1 MNSIEGKILKGIGGF
16 YTIQDSAG
24 ILHECRARGL
34 FRLKGITP
42 LVGDRVVFSDET
54 GQDGYIEDILGR
66 KNEMVRPPVANI
78 DNLVIV
84 LAASRPKP
92 DLLLADK
99 LILQAE
105 KNDARPVVCL
115 NKTDAS
121 ASDTEEDLKKQYG
134 PYEFLAVSARTE
146 SGIKE
151 LKDVLSGKTSAFA
164 GQSAVGKSSLL
175 NVLGSDIDL
184 KTGTLSKK
192 TSRGKHTTRQ
202 TELFYLKDI
211 NAFAMDTPGFSI
223 FDAVEI
229 EESELG
235 PLYREFLPCLGKCRF
250 LSCLHANEPDCAV
263 KKAVEAGDIHPA
275 RYERY
280 IMILNMLKE
289 KREKKYD

>member
-1 MNSIEGKILKGIGGF
+1 MILKGIGGF
-16 YTIQDSAG
+16 YTIQDTEG
-24 ILHECRARGL
+24 KLHECRARGL

-42 LVGDRVVFSDET
+42 LVGDRVIFSIQA
-54 GQDGYIEDILGR
+54 GQDGFIEDISAR

-84 LAASRPKP
+84 LAASSPKP

-105 KNDARPVVCL
+105 KNNARPVICL
-115 NKTDAS
+115 NKTDVS
-121 ASDTEEDLKKQYG
+121 GTDMEEDLKKQYG
-134 PYEFLAVSARTE
+134 LYDFLAVSARTG
-146 SGIKE
+146 SGIE
-151 LKDVLSGKTSAFA
+151 NLKNVLSGKTSAFA

-175 NVLGSDIDL
+175 NVLGGDIDL
-184 KTGTLSKK
+184 KTGTMSKK

-202 TELFYLKDI
+202 TDLLYLKDI
-211 NAFAMDTPGFSI
+211 NAFVMDTPGFSV
-223 FDAVEI
+223 FDAVKI

-235 PLYREFLPCLGKCRF
+235 ALYLEFLPYLGKCRF

-263 KKAVEAGDIHPA
+263 KQAAAAGDIHPA

-280 IMILNMLKE
+280 VSILNILKE
-289 KREKKYD
+289 KRERKYD